1 MTSRRTPG
9 RRNPLPGSTGR
20 IRAAVFML
28 MSRRGNPSSLPPI
41 NLKPAAAGR
50 ASRSPSSR
58 PWSRSMRTEA
68 TAWTGLRYG
77 AAAADPISAMSS
89 LTVQRTGAGSVTAS
103 TAQLSASFLMR
114 KWTERAMAI
123 SKTWSDNIM
132 SAAQRLNPPRA
143 AGGTLRRTG
152 KLQLLL
158 Q

>member
-1 MTSRRTPG
+1 MMSRRTPE
-9 RRNPLPGSTGR
+9 RRDPLPGSTGR

-50 ASRSPSSR
+50 ASRSPSIR

-77 AAAADPISAMSS
+77 AAAADPISGMSS

-103 TAQLSASFLMR
+103 TALLSASFLMR

-123 SKTWSDNIM
+123 SSTWSDNNE
-132 SAAQRLNPPRA
+132 SCPGRNPSRA
-143 AGGTLRRTG
+143 AGGMLRRAG
-152 KLQLLL
+152 KFQLLL